1 MYYSQ
6 VQTAAPLY
14 STFVRP
20 VSILGGLESSITRG
34 SPLGERMRG
43 GTFEGDPKWKANKQ
57 PKKSEGERHPREDP
71 GIRQAAGGG
80 RLRGRPPLQQ
90 RSAQVREARHRSG
103 RRARRGA

>member
-34 SPLGERMRG
+34 SPLGERMGG
-43 GTFEGDPKWKANKQ
+43 GTLEGD
-57 PKKSEGERHPREDP
+57 
-71 GIRQAAGGG
+71 
-80 RLRGRPPLQQ
+80 
-90 RSAQVREARHRSG
+90 
-103 RRARRGA
+103 